1 MSISVSPL
9 GWSRLDDKN
18 IRILLINVNRKMRIR
33 GRHKMHKPVGRPRTK
48 PSRDRKVHLS
58 TGSGPICGA
67 GVRYASSDTTA
78 QSKLVTCGTC
88 LLMLA
93 RALPLV
99 LLVMAACPALAEQ
112 QSIPVPD
119 PTVLTTQAIDARVT
133 ELQKL
138 LEARLDGYDR
148 ATKLLEDNVNRVP
161 TLLDREIAQT
171 TALSAEKFAGIDQ
184 RFRERDVR
192 TDQDKAASTTA
203 VNAALSAQK
212 EAAQAQEVSNETA
225 INKSEAGFTKEIDGL
240 KVLMGTNKDSTNIQ
254 INDLIARLNR
264 SETATATTHDVR
276 TDDRLNTGSI
286 VGLVGGAVGIL
297 SLLLAFFKG
306 RPPES
311 AVTPNAA
318 GGSRNLGPR

>member
-1 MSISVSPL
+1 M
-9 GWSRLDDKN
+9 
-18 IRILLINVNRKMRIR
+18 
-33 GRHKMHKPVGRPRTK
+33 
-48 PSRDRKVHLS
+48 
-58 TGSGPICGA
+58 
-67 GVRYASSDTTA
+67 
-78 QSKLVTCGTC
+78 
-88 LLMLA
+88 
-93 RALPLV
+93 
-99 LLVMAACPALAEQ
+99 
-112 QSIPVPD
+112 PD

-184 RFRERDVR
+184 RFKDLGTR
-192 TDQDKAASTTA
+192 TDQDKTASTTA

-212 EAAQAQEVSNETA
+212 EAAAAQEVSNETA

-240 KVLMGTNKDSTNIQ
+240 KTLMGTNKDSTNIQ

-297 SLLLAFFKG
+297 SLLLAFFNSR
-306 RPPES
+306 RPTES
-311 AVTPNAA
+311 AVNPNAA
-318 GGSRNLGPR
+318 GSRNPGPR

>member
-1 MSISVSPL
+1 MA
-9 GWSRLDDKN
+9 
-18 IRILLINVNRKMRIR
+18 RILL
-33 GRHKMHKPVGRPRTK
+33 
-48 PSRDRKVHLS
+48 
-58 TGSGPICGA
+58 
-67 GVRYASSDTTA
+67 
-78 QSKLVTCGTC
+78 
-88 LLMLA
+88 LLLLLA
-93 RALPLV
+93 WPA
-99 LLVMAACPALAEQ
+99 MAEQQ

-133 ELQKL
+133 QLQRL

-171 TALSAEKFAGIDQ
+171 SALSAEKFGSIDQ

-212 EAAQAQEVSNETA
+212 EAAQAQQIFSEAA

-240 KVLMGTNKDSTNIQ
+240 KVLMGTNKDSINIQ
-254 INDLIARLNR
+254 ISDLTGRLNR
-264 SETATATTHDVR
+264 SEAAATATHDVH
-276 TDDRLNTGSI
+276 TDDRLTVGSI

-297 SLLLAFFKG
+297 SLLLAFFNG
-306 RPPES
+306 RRPPES
-311 AVTPNAA
+311 AINPNAA
-318 GGSRNLGPR
+318 GGTGIGGPR

>member
-1 MSISVSPL
+1 MQ
-9 GWSRLDDKN
+9 
-18 IRILLINVNRKMRIR
+18 
-33 GRHKMHKPVGRPRTK
+33 KPVGRPRTK
-48 PSRDRKVHLS
+48 PPRDRKVHLS
-58 TGSGPICGA
+58 RGSGPICGA

-88 LLMLA
+88 LLMLE

-99 LLVMAACPALAEQ
+99 LVLLAWPALAEQQ

-171 TALSAEKFAGIDQ
+171 TALSGEKFAAIDQ

-212 EAAQAQEVSNETA
+212 EAAQAQEVSNGTA

-240 KVLMGTNKDSTNIQ
+240 KVLMGTNKDSVNIQ

-297 SLLLAFFKG
+297 SLLLAFFNG
-306 RPPES
+306 RRPQES
-311 AVTPNAA
+311 AVNPNAA

>member
-1 MSISVSPL
+1 M
-9 GWSRLDDKN
+9 
-18 IRILLINVNRKMRIR
+18 
-33 GRHKMHKPVGRPRTK
+33 
-48 PSRDRKVHLS
+48 
-58 TGSGPICGA
+58 
-67 GVRYASSDTTA
+67 
-78 QSKLVTCGTC
+78 
-88 LLMLA
+88 
-93 RALPLV
+93 
-99 LLVMAACPALAEQ
+99 
-112 QSIPVPD
+112 PD

-133 ELQKL
+133 QMQRL

-148 ATKLLEDNVNRVP
+148 ATKLLEGNVNRVP

-184 RFRERDVR
+184 RFKDLGAR

-212 EAAQAQEVSNETA
+212 EAAAAQEVSNETA

-240 KVLMGTNKDSTNIQ
+240 KTLMGTNKDSTNIQ

-297 SLLLAFFKG
+297 SLLLAFFNSR

-311 AVTPNAA
+311 AVNPNAA
-318 GGSRNLGPR
+318 GGSRNLGPQ

>member
-1 MSISVSPL
+1 MQKTV
-9 GWSRLDDKN
+9 
-18 IRILLINVNRKMRIR
+18 
-33 GRHKMHKPVGRPRTK
+33 PRTK
-48 PSRDRKVHLS
+48 PSRERKVHF
-58 TGSGPICGA
+58 TAGSGPICGA

-78 QSKLVTCGTC
+78 ESKLVTCGTC

-99 LLVMAACPALAEQ
+99 LLVMAAWPALAEQ

-119 PTVLTTQAIDARVT
+119 PTVLTTQAIDARVIQ
-133 ELQKL
+133 LQRL

-171 TALSAEKFAGIDQ
+171 SALSAEKFAGIDQ
-184 RFRERDVR
+184 RFKDLGAR

-212 EAAQAQEVSNETA
+212 EAAAAQEVSNETA

-240 KVLMGTNKDSTNIQ
+240 KTLMGTNKDSTNIQ

-297 SLLLAFFKG
+297 SLLLAFFNG
-306 RPPES
+306 RRPTES
-311 AVTPNAA
+311 AVNPNAA
-318 GGSRNLGPR
+318 GSRNPGPR